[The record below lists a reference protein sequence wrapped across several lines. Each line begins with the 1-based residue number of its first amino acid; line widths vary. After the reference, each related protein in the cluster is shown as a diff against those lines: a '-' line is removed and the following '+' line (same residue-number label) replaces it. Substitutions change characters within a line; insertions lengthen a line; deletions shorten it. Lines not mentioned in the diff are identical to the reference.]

1 VRLEHP
7 AKADE
12 GEITSTTAPL
22 RVKVVRQTMIDC
34 TPPGARKQWALA
46 PLANELL
53 PSNMRRRARCRH
65 IIEADNSRTKDTL
78 AQFSYPF
85 GLHSFNCITPE

>member
-1 VRLEHP
+1 MRLEHP

-46 PLANELL
+46 PLANELF
-53 PSNMRRRARCRH
+53 RQ
-65 IIEADNSRTKDTL
+65 I
-78 AQFSYPF
+78 
-85 GLHSFNCITPE
+85 